1 MRHGEY
7 LSRAAGSPRATTP
20 IIHPNA
26 ARYKQQWPASCCDR
40 LHSDSID
47 QPKFR
52 LDPTKMN
59 PILTCVTTLIIVAGG
74 ADALAQTPRP
84 ANTYFSVA
92 VTENSHNHYGENLMY
107 LAFSDTPQVA
117 TDNSRIVHSVRTVAQ
132 PIQLD
137 GKLDEWP
144 AQRFTRIRGRVM
156 NNYPLGLYYDAAPTE
171 IRIASAFDDEYIY
184 FALSYEDANRDAS
197 IRRNQW
203 QYHEGVWRPM
213 PHAKPTPGTAASAS
227 VNRDAPLAGNED
239 EDRLLM
245 MFPIQDKQKNF
256 VDGGLGCAGYCH
268 TNLRLTP
275 TTDDDLTGAGVAAMH
290 TVLPG
295 DLADLWHWTATR
307 SRPMNTL
314 KDGHL
319 NFGTVSDNGR
329 EADSGAYPFEN
340 NALLEPL
347 RPRYVSRS
355 DYQAGRYQQP
365 GFETRQLVTGD
376 LLEITPDMQFAE
388 GVSLPF
394 YIPVAPS
401 GGIADVQVVALFDE
415 TSFSWQ
421 LEIRRK
427 RVTGDPHDR
436 QFVAGEDLPA
446 PTDRPVAAGDPG
458 KGEKLFHEKAC
469 AACHGEQGEG
479 LRHTEHTHS
488 EGQSAEE
495 GWHAPRNQR
504 VSAPAIRKTVSPLRP
519 RRLRYLA
526 HSLKQHNGQPPE
538 ALMPFV
544 NLTPQEIEDIASWL
558 QLQYTPDRQ

>member
-1 MRHGEY
+1 M
-7 LSRAAGSPRATTP
+7 
-20 IIHPNA
+20 
-26 ARYKQQWPASCCDR
+26 K
-40 LHSDSID
+40 
-47 QPKFR
+47 
-52 LDPTKMN
+52 
-59 PILTCVTTLIIVAGG
+59 PILTCITSLIIAATCTG
-74 ADALAQTPRP
+74 ALAQTPRP

-117 TDNSRIVHSVRTVAQ
+117 ADNSRTVHSVRTEAQ
-132 PIQLD
+132 QIQLD

-156 NNYPLGLYYDAAPTE
+156 NNYPLGLHHDATPTE
-171 IRIASAFDDEYIY
+171 IQIASAFDDEYIY

-203 QYHEGVWRPM
+203 QYHEGGWRPL
-213 PHAKPTPGTAASAS
+213 PHARPTPGTAASAS

-275 TTDDDLTGAGVAAMH
+275 DAGKGLTGEGVAAMH
-290 TVLPG
+290 TALPG

-314 KDGHL
+314 KDAHL
-319 NFGTVSDNGR
+319 DYGTESYNGR
-329 EADSGAYPFEN
+329 KADDGDYPFEN
-340 NALLEPL
+340 NALLQPL

-355 DYQAGRYQQP
+355 DYQAGRYQLP
-365 GFETRQLVTGD
+365 GFETRQLRADD

-394 YIPVAPS
+394 YIPTAPS

-415 TSFSWQ
+415 ASFRWQ
-421 LEIRRK
+421 LELRRK
-427 RVTGDPHDR
+427 RVTGDQHDR

-458 KGEKLFHEKAC
+458 RGEKLFHEKAC

-479 LRHTEHTHS
+479 LRHTEHTHADGGAAES
-488 EGQSAEE
+488 GEG

-504 VSAPAIRKTVSPLRP
+504 ASAPAIRKTVSPLRP
-519 RRLRYLA
+519 RRLQYLA
-526 HSLKQHNGQPPE
+526 HSLQQQDGQPPE
-538 ALMPFV
+538 DLMPFV
-544 NLTPQEIEDIASWL
+544 TLTPQEIEDIASWL
-558 QLQYTPDRQ
+558 QLQYTPDRH